1 MTARARWPFRI
12 GTAGAACISALAIHA
27 CGGSSSSTEQSS
39 TSTLRSPL
47 VQHEADRD
55 DSDDRDEGRGLRI
68 KTLSNRADLISGG
81 DAYVEIVL
89 PKGQLASALRVQ
101 LNGHD
106 VRSVFAVRANG
117 RMLGVV
123 TGLVDGENVLIA
135 SIGKSSHA
143 ARLIIT
149 NHPIGGPVIS
159 GPQTQPFV
167 CATSVAQPA
176 TSTSPA
182 TNASGLGTNAVDA
195 QCNIATEYKLYYKT
209 TTAGCTN
216 SLPDPNP
223 PASPPANGCFKTYKS
238 D

>member
-55 DSDDRDEGRGLRI
+55 DRDEGRGLRI

-101 LNGHD
+101 LNGRD
-106 VRSVFAVRANG
+106 VRTAFAVRAKG

-123 TGLVDGENVLIA
+123 TGLVDGRNVLIA
-135 SIGKSSHA
+135 SVEKSQA
-143 ARLIIT
+143 ARLIIM
-149 NHPIGGPVIS
+149 NHPIGGPVIA

-167 CATSVAQPA
+167 CAT
-176 TSTSPA
+176 T
-182 TNASGLGTNAVDA
+182 
-195 QCNIATEYKLYYKT
+195 
-209 TTAGCTN
+209 
-216 SLPDPNP
+216 
-223 PASPPANGCFKTYKS
+223 
-238 D
+238 